1 MSFLLRPSSGQSRV
15 KRERFQQSQ
24 INELRN
30 KVLSECKVF
39 SEAYEKT
46 QEIWAAINIA
56 NYKKEGVLN
65 RAAVEI
71 FFNSQRVNLRE
82 LLLVKSADELIE
94 LLDEDEDGFLN
105 QREQILIFYLI
116 KHRMQNIADDLCR
129 VFEYDLYDNL
139 LKAIV
144 KLEADIIE
152 YHKTLSENMNT
163 RELECLLRVKDE
175 ADNQFKD
182 LWDEKFN
189 KLKKEREICFCELK
203 NRQIE
208 ERKNLMEKVL
218 KDNSIHLKP
227 VSSLKTM
234 KTYEKL
240 IAIDG
245 RVTESKKL
253 KKELDLLERSEIVRL
268 NLSKHQLDQNKFKKL
283 ELRHQ
288 SELNYFHTT
297 HDAEQLELL
306 QEYNTE
312 KSRMEKINK
321 IKISEFVKNQRFSN
335 AYIEEKIRTHNEI
348 LRSKHNYT
356 KKKLVLQTSSL
367 DISLLE
373 PRRAPSSTQNMSFNS
388 GHSQI
393 NLRQGMLKD
402 LHIKINSISHVSLN
416 PTSINK
422 KLSTIMNKNN
432 ATMLETMK
440 KIEEIKSKSMPSV
453 SALYNHRLEPINSD
467 QLYPN

>member
-1 MSFLLRPSSGQSRV
+1 MGFTYILLMSFLLRPSSGQSRV

-189 KLKKEREICFCELK
+189 KLKKEREIG
-203 NRQIE
+203 
-208 ERKNLMEKVL
+208 NL
-218 KDNSIHLKP
+218 
-227 VSSLKTM
+227 
-234 KTYEKL
+234 
-240 IAIDG
+240 
-245 RVTESKKL
+245 
-253 KKELDLLERSEIVRL
+253 
-268 NLSKHQLDQNKFKKL
+268 
-283 ELRHQ
+283 
-288 SELNYFHTT
+288 
-297 HDAEQLELL
+297 
-306 QEYNTE
+306 
-312 KSRMEKINK
+312 
-321 IKISEFVKNQRFSN
+321 
-335 AYIEEKIRTHNEI
+335 
-348 LRSKHNYT
+348 
-356 KKKLVLQTSSL
+356 
-367 DISLLE
+367 
-373 PRRAPSSTQNMSFNS
+373 
-388 GHSQI
+388 
-393 NLRQGMLKD
+393 
-402 LHIKINSISHVSLN
+402 
-416 PTSINK
+416 
-422 KLSTIMNKNN
+422 
-432 ATMLETMK
+432 
-440 KIEEIKSKSMPSV
+440 
-453 SALYNHRLEPINSD
+453 
-467 QLYPN
+467 